1 MRDAPY
7 YPCCT
12 GTEALANVL
21 DAYTS
26 DEYAVAVEVGS
37 IVIRNIRVP
46 ERPRILEIHFGPD
59 GRIILFESE
68 DEAGLTI
75 GV

>member
-1 MRDAPY
+1 M
-7 YPCCT
+7 
-12 GTEALANVL
+12 L

-37 IVIRNIRVP
+37 IVIRNVRVP
-46 ERPRILEIHFGPD
+46 ERPRILEIHFGPN
-59 GRIILFESE
+59 GRIILFEAE
-68 DEAGLTI
+68 DEAGVTV